1 MGEPKPVSANEPS
14 FAGFLAARIALHY
27 ASMSP
32 RLEFALNVAYDAGR
46 STLALFNT
54 AHSVDYKS
62 DRSPVTDADREAES
76 LIRSA
81 LQNRFPEDGILGEE
95 EGESGSSGS
104 RWVVDPID
112 GTKSFICG
120 VPLYATLLS
129 YELEGL
135 PQLAVSY
142 FPALDRMI
150 YAEKGQ
156 GAFCNGRRC
165 HVSGRRDL
173 AGAVLC
179 CGSHGSMEQQGRSD
193 GFLTLAKQSLVT
205 RTWGDAF
212 GHSLVALGRA
222 EAMVDPV
229 LKRWDI
235 SAMQLIVEE
244 AGGRMSAFDGSANP
258 QDQAVS
264 TNGFL
269 HDRILAAFAL

>member
-1 MGEPKPVSANEPS
+1 MPLDPDLP
-14 FAGFLAARIALHY
+14 GFLAEKIALHY

-32 RLEFALNVAYDAGR
+32 RLEFALNIAYDAGR

-54 AHSVDYKS
+54 GHAVDYKADS
-62 DRSPVTDADREAES
+62 SPVTDADREAES

-81 LQNRFPEDGILGEE
+81 LRSRFPQDGILGEE
-95 EGESGSSGS
+95 EGESGSSAN

-135 PQLAVSY
+135 PLVAVSY
-142 FPALDRMI
+142 FPALDRMV
-150 YAEKGQ
+150 YAEKGE
-156 GAFCNGRRC
+156 GTFCNGRRC
-165 HVSGRRDL
+165 QVSNKRDL

-179 CGSHGSMEQQGRSD
+179 CGSHGSMEQHGRSE
-193 GFLTLAKQSLVT
+193 GFLKLAKQSSVT

-212 GHSLVALGRA
+212 GHSLVAMGRA

-244 AGGRMSAFDGSANP
+244 AGGHMTAFDGSTNP
-258 QDQAVS
+258 HDQAVS
-264 TNGFL
+264 SNGLL
-269 HDRILAAFAL
+269 HDKVLAAFAS